1 MSHKALLDHSATI
14 PTVAPVF
21 THTVTLVN
29 CRTEQE
35 TCLTVK
41 TLSDRFCDVMRELQ
55 RLKAENR
62 LLGYEVSEIFS
73 PDAPF

>member
-1 MSHKALLDHSATI
+1 MLQTLSISPVSGAT
-14 PTVAPVF
+14 PCQVF
-21 THTVTLVN
+21 THIITLVDR
-29 CRTEQE
+29 RTEKE
-35 TCLTVK
+35 TCLTIK